1 VAFERIGVVGGGAW
15 GSALAQTLTVAG
27 RDVILWAFEEATVD
41 EINSRHTN
49 QVFLPGVNLDERL
62 RATAAL
68 AELADRE
75 LILMVP
81 PAQHLRAVGGQLA
94 PHLGARVP
102 TMICAKGIEQ
112 TTGKLLCEVL
122 GDVAPQLTPGVISG
136 PSFAAEVARGLPAA
150 LTVACAD
157 PELGEEVAQ
166 AVGSQQLRTYWTRD
180 LVGVQLGGAIKNVL
194 AIAAGIVDGRQLGA
208 SAHAAL
214 VTRGFAELRRFAGAL
229 GADPETLTGLSGL
242 GDLLLTCGSPQS
254 RNMSLGRALGQ
265 GQRLEDVLGGRRAVT
280 EGVYT
285 ARAVVEIA
293 KVRGIDVPISEAVR
307 SIVDD
312 GASVDD
318 VIAGLMRRPL
328 RAETE
333 SMRD

>member
-1 VAFERIGVVGGGAW
+1 VVFQKIGVVGGGAW
-15 GSALAQTLTVAG
+15 GTALAQTLTVAG
-27 RDVILWAFEEATVD
+27 RDVVLWAFEADTAV
-41 EINSRHTN
+41 EINARHTN
-49 QVFLPGVNLDERL
+49 STFLPDV
-62 RATAAL
+62 
-68 AELADRE
+68 ELAARLKATDKLSDLGDRD

-81 PAQHLRAVGGQLA
+81 PAQHLRDIGTLLA
-94 PHLGARVP
+94 PHLKADLP

-112 TTGKLLCEVL
+112 ATGKLLCEVM
-122 GDVAPQLTPGVISG
+122 GEVMPQVTPGVISG

-157 PELGEEVAQ
+157 ADLGEAIAQ
-166 AVGSQQLRTYWTRD
+166 AVSSTQLRIYWTRD

-194 AIAAGIVDGRQLGA
+194 AIAAGIVDGKQLGA

-242 GDLLLTCGSPQS
+242 GDLLLTCGSAQS

-265 GQRLEDVLGGRRAVT
+265 GQRLEDILGERRAVT

-285 ARAVVEIA
+285 ARAVVSIA
-293 KVRGIDVPISEAVR
+293 TAHGIEVPISEAVR

-312 GASVDD
+312 GLAVDQA
-318 VIAGLMRRPL
+318 IAELMRRPL

-333 SMRD
+333 DLHG